1 MPYLNMKKIP
11 LLLILSRVL
20 FGITIIALSLVQS
33 IHFRNIIIVLM
44 ILGLLSDIFD
54 GIIARRLNVSSPTL
68 RRLDSGV
75 DQFFWL
81 CIVAGCYIT
90 CPQFFKDNM
99 LKICILIAMEAGCYA
114 ISYVRFG
121 KEVATHAISS
131 KFWTL
136 ILLATMIQ
144 VTATCSSV
152 ILFNICFYLGIA
164 TRMEIIGMLLIIKQ
178 WTNDIPTIYHA
189 ILIRNGK
196 EIKRHKLFNG

>member
-1 MPYLNMKKIP
+1 MKKIP

-20 FGITIIALSLVQS
+20 FGIAIIALSLVQS
-33 IHFRNIIIVLM
+33 LHFRNIIIVLM
-44 ILGLLSDIFD
+44 IVGLLSDIFD

-68 RRLDSGV
+68 RRLDSGI

-114 ISYVRFG
+114 ISYIRFG

>member
-1 MPYLNMKKIP
+1 
-11 LLLILSRVL
+11 
-20 FGITIIALSLVQS
+20 
-33 IHFRNIIIVLM
+33 M

-54 GIIARRLNVSSPTL
+54 GIIARRLNISSPTL

-90 CPQFFKDNM
+90 CPQLFKDNM

-114 ISYVRFG
+114 ISYIRFG

-131 KFWTL
+131 KLWTL

>member
-1 MPYLNMKKIP
+1 MKKIP
-11 LLLILSRVL
+11 SLLILSRVL
-20 FGITIIALSLVQS
+20 FGIAIIALSLVQS
-33 IHFRNIIIVLM
+33 LHFRNIIIVLM
-44 ILGLLSDIFD
+44 IVGLLSDIFD
-54 GIIARRLNVSSPTL
+54 GIIARRLNVSNPTL

-114 ISYVRFG
+114 ISYIRFG

-136 ILLATMIQ
+136 ILLATMVQ

-189 ILIRNGK
+189 VLIRNGK

>member
-20 FGITIIALSLVQS
+20 FGIAIIALSLVQS
-33 IHFRNIIIVLM
+33 LHFRNIIIVLM
-44 ILGLLSDIFD
+44 IVGLLSDIFD

-68 RRLDSGV
+68 RRLDSGI

-114 ISYVRFG
+114 ISYIRFG

>member
-1 MPYLNMKKIP
+1 MKKIP

-20 FGITIIALSLVQS
+20 FGIIIIALSLIQCLY
-33 IHFRNIIIVLM
+33 FRNIIIILM

-54 GIIARRLNVSSPTL
+54 GIIARRLNVSSPML

-81 CIVAGCYIT
+81 SIVAGCYIT
-90 CPQFFKDNM
+90 CPQFFKDNL
-99 LKICILIAMEAGCYA
+99 LKISLLVAMEAGCYA
-114 ISYVRFG
+114 ISYIRFG

-136 ILLATMIQ
+136 VLLATMIQ
-144 VTATCSSV
+144 VTVSCSSV

-164 TRMEIIGMLLIIKQ
+164 TRIEIIGMLLIIKE

-189 ILIRNGK
+189 FLIRNGK
-196 EIKRHKLFNG
+196 EITRHKLFNG

>member
-1 MPYLNMKKIP
+1 MKKIP
-11 LLLILSRVL
+11 LLLILSRIL
-20 FGITIIALSLVQS
+20 FGLAIIVLSLAQPLY
-33 IHFRNIIIVLM
+33 FRNVIIVLM
-44 ILGLLSDIFD
+44 VLGLLSDVFD
-54 GIIARRLNVSSPTL
+54 GIIARRLNVSGPTL

-81 CIVAGCYIT
+81 CIVAGGYIT
-90 CPQFFKDNM
+90 CPQFSNDNM
-99 LKICILIAMEAGCYA
+99 FKICILIAMEAGCYA
-114 ISYVRFG
+114 ISYIRFG

-144 VTATCSSV
+144 VTTTCSSV

-164 TRMEIIGMLLIIKQ
+164 TRMEIISMLFVIKQ

>member
-1 MPYLNMKKIP
+1 M
-11 LLLILSRVL
+11 V
-20 FGITIIALSLVQS
+20 
-33 IHFRNIIIVLM
+33 
-44 ILGLLSDIFD
+44 LGLLSDIFD
-54 GIIARRLNVSSPTL
+54 GIIARRLNVSSPAL

-81 CIVAGCYIT
+81 SILAGCYII
-90 CPQFFKDNM
+90 CPHFFNDNG
-99 LKICILIAMEAGCYA
+99 LKISILIIMEAACYA
-114 ISYVRFG
+114 ISYIRFG

-136 ILLATMIQ
+136 VLLATMIQ

-164 TRMEIIGMLLIIKQ
+164 TRMEIIAMLLIIKQ
-178 WTNDIPTIYHA
+178 WTNDIPTVYHA